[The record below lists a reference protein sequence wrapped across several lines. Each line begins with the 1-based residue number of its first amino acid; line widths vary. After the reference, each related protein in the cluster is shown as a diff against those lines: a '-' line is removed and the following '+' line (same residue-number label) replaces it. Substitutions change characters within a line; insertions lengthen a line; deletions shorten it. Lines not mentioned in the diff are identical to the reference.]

1 MTSVQGCKVDRS
13 AGRSHLASGEPAG
26 TATGERAAGR
36 PNPAS
41 LVTPSTLVQYS
52 GGNDLHEKTTPE
64 TVGVRR
70 PFGTARIG
78 GPDEQ
83 ESRRTEE
90 PDTENGRYRQML
102 WIRLHDHAATFSS
115 VPSTNFPF
123 LNLAPA
129 LTSATR

>member
-64 TVGVRR
+64 TIGVRR

-90 PDTENGRYRQML
+90 PDTENGR
-102 WIRLHDHAATFSS
+102 IRPMSEQPGGLDRTTEQDEHTFTEQIEIAAS
-115 VPSTNFPF
+115 
-123 LNLAPA
+123 
-129 LTSATR
+129 